1 MKGTYL
7 HFTID
12 LLTFPTL
19 ILNVEISF
27 LIHSDL
33 FFDAIDFSVRLTD
46 RFTFD
51 VLLAS
56 NKVNSQYAHALQH
69 SLELV
74 GCIRMASQDRAD
86 ETAIQSIRRF
96 PNCFNHQI
104 VFRTASQHLSLPSTL
119 TSNTSRQY
127 GINSASKTV

>member
-27 LIHSDL
+27 HIHSDL
-33 FFDAIDFSVRLTD
+33 FFDTIDFSVRLTD

-51 VLLAS
+51 VSVSFEESKQPICSRTSTQSRAGWL
-56 NKVNSQYAHALQH
+56 Y
-69 SLELV
+69 
-74 GCIRMASQDRAD
+74 QDGKPR
-86 ETAIQSIRRF
+86 
-96 PNCFNHQI
+96 P
-104 VFRTASQHLSLPSTL
+104 
-119 TSNTSRQY
+119 
-127 GINSASKTV
+127 GG